1 MSDDSGNTPQD
12 QENPQEQEQELPP
25 YVIEGARSSRSRC
38 KTCRRTIVKGALRL
52 GVLVEGRFGTGHMW
66 HHLTCAAKRH
76 LQRVEEAYELEAWK
90 EAKEPPEKVPPLDK
104 LRKLQEAAAEKKK
117 IRKTIPYTEAAPS
130 GRARCK
136 QCEQIIEKD
145 SMRVVVGRE
154 VEFGNQVR
162 ISPINVHPKCVPEML
177 DESDCATEREGLA
190 QALRANSRD
199 VSPERM
205 DEVLGQIGDVGTE
218 GGE

>member
-12 QENPQEQEQELPP
+12 QKDQEKEQELPP

-66 HHLTCAAKRH
+66 HHLPCAAKRH
-76 LQRVEEAYELEAWK
+76 LDRVEEAYQLEAWK
-90 EAKEPPEKVPPLDK
+90 EAKEPPEKVPPLEK
-104 LRKLQEAAAEKKK
+104 LRKLQEAAEEKKK
-117 IRKTIPYTEAAPS
+117 TRKVIPYTEPAPS

-145 SMRVVVGRE
+145 SMRVVVGRD

-162 ISPINVHPKCVPEML
+162 VAPNNVHPKCVSEML
-177 DESDCATEREGLA
+177 DEPDCATERNGLE

-199 VSPERM
+199 VPSERI
-205 DEVLGQIGDVGTE
+205 DEVMEQIGDVGTD